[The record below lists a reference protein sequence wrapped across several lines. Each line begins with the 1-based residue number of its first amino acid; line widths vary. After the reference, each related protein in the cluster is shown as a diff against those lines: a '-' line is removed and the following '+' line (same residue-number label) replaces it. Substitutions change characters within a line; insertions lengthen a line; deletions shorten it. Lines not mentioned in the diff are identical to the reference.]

1 MLNIKKFN
9 TGLYDVNTY
18 IIWDTNTLDAA
29 VIDWGG
35 DFELVNNFLNE
46 NKLNLNFVLNTHG
59 HFDHIMAD
67 DEVQK
72 KLGTPIFA
80 HDKDKELIAY
90 LPVQLEIFGITEGIE
105 APEIDNQIE
114 DGDILKLGN
123 YNIKVLYTPGHSQ
136 GGVCYLIDDNLFSG
150 DTLFL
155 ECIGRTDFPYGN
167 HEQLINSI
175 KTKLL
180 PLDDK
185 IKVFPGHGEETT
197 IGHERK
203 YNSFIQ

>member
-18 IIWDTNTLDAA
+18 VIWDNETSDCA

-35 DFELVNNFLNE
+35 DFELVNEFLTSN
-46 NKLNLNFVLNTHG
+46 NLNLNFVLNTHG

-67 DEVQK
+67 DEIQK
-72 KLGTPIFA
+72 KLGVPIYA
-80 HDKDKELIAY
+80 HKDDTDLIAY
-90 LPVQLEIFGITEGIE
+90 LPVQLKMFGIMEGVE
-105 APEIDNQIE
+105 APEIEHFVE
-114 DGDILKLGN
+114 DDDILKLGN
-123 YNIKVLYTPGHSQ
+123 YEIKVIHTPGHSQ
-136 GGVCYLIDDNLFSG
+136 GGVCYLIDNNLFSG

-167 HEQLINSI
+167 QQQLINSI

-180 PLDDK
+180 ILPDEV
-185 IKVFPGHGEETT
+185 KVFPGHGDDTT
-197 IGHERK
+197 IAHEKQFNDFLR
-203 YNSFIQ
+203 

>member
-1 MLNIKKFN
+1 MLNIQKFN

-18 IIWDTNTLDAA
+18 VIWDSENLEAA

-46 NKLNLNFVLNTHG
+46 NNLKLNFVLNTHG

-72 KLGTPIFA
+72 KLGVPVYA
-80 HDKDKELIAY
+80 HRDDLELINY
-90 LPVQLEIFGITEGIE
+90 LPIQLQMFGIESGIN
-105 APEIDNQIE
+105 APEIDHFVE
-114 DGDILKLGN
+114 DGDVLKLGS
-123 YNIKVLYTPGHSQ
+123 YEIKVIHTPGHSQ
-136 GGVCYLIDDNLFSG
+136 GGVCYLIEDKLFAG

-167 HEQLINSI
+167 HQQLIESI
-175 KTKLL
+175 KNKLMIL
-180 PLDDK
+180 PDETQ
-185 IKVFPGHGEETT
+185 VFSGHGDNTT

-203 YNSFIQ
+203 FNSFIN

>member
-1 MLNIKKFN
+1 MLSIKKFN

-18 IIWDTNTLDAA
+18 VIWDSETLDAA

-35 DFELVNNFLNE
+35 DFELINDFVSKYN
-46 NKLNLNFVLNTHG
+46 LNLNYVLNTHG

-72 KLGTPIFA
+72 KLGIPIYA
-80 HDKDKELIAY
+80 HENDKELIAY
-90 LPVQLEIFGITEGIE
+90 LPVQLEMFGVTDGID
-105 APEIDNQIE
+105 APKIDEWVE

-123 YNIKVLYTPGHSQ
+123 YEIKVIHTPGHSQ
-136 GGVCYLIDDNLFSG
+136 GGVCYLVDGNLFSG

-167 HEQLINSI
+167 HQQLVNSVRE
-175 KTKLL
+175 KLFK
-180 PLDDK
+180 LDNN

-197 IGHERK
+197 IAHEK
-203 YNSFIQ
+203 NFNEFV

>member
-1 MLNIKKFN
+1 MLNIKLFN

-18 IIWDTNTLDAA
+18 IIWDTDTLDAA

-35 DFELVNNFLNE
+35 DFELVNNFLKE
-46 NKLNLNFVLNTHG
+46 NSLNLNFVLNTHG

-72 KLGTPIFA
+72 KLGVPIYA
-80 HDKDKELIAY
+80 HEQDKELIAY
-90 LPVQLEIFGITEGIE
+90 LPVQLKMFGIESGID
-105 APEIDNQIE
+105 APEIE
-114 DGDILKLGN
+114 DWVEDCDVLKLGH
-123 YNIKVLYTPGHSQ
+123 YDIRVLHTPGHSQ
-136 GGVCYLIDDNLFSG
+136 GGVCYLVDNNLFCG

-155 ECIGRTDFPYGN
+155 ECVGRTDFPYGD
-167 HEQLINSI
+167 HEQLIKSI

-180 PLDDK
+180 PLDDEVK
-185 IKVFPGHGEETT
+185 AFPGHGDSTT

-203 YNSFIQ
+203 YNTFIK